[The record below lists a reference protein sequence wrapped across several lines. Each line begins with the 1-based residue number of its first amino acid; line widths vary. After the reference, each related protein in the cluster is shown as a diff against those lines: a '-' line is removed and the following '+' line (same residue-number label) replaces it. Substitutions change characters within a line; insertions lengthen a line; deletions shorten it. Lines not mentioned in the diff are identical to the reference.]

1 MNNSTSF
8 WTRLA
13 PRDISLRRGLV
24 LVTLVTSAVTG
35 LYVSQ
40 WGERLERRSAHPIAF
55 QIRHLLGMDPKID
68 PHLKV
73 YAFDDSTLKYVDDE
87 DLTLKQWADTLG
99 SFAKAKPKAVLIP
112 KLFGTPRGR
121 EYAKKFEK
129 KIQSLPFPV
138 ITAAVLTRD
147 ASRAQFP
154 LDKDFNDLATLAAT
168 GKTHDTIKSLNLPK
182 PSDWNAI
189 GPHPSIQKAF
199 SHVGHINYY
208 DDFFFNTFARVTEDK
223 ALPAAPLLL
232 ANSLYFDAGKLYA
245 DGLQVPTDS
254 LGRILINMGDP
265 SHYYERIYALK
276 SVISRASKGEQVTTL
291 PEDAVVML
299 LFMFSPNVDM
309 TQSPFGPIPEGLVIN
324 ALVNSVL
331 TQQWIH
337 FLPMGALWVAVF
349 CLIGGALGL
358 YFQGSQFWITLV
370 GMTFSIFSAGC
381 AAFAYGSLHTPW
393 FFSGLGLLTTGAT
406 VFLEKYR
413 LIDKKTRRV
422 RAALDG
428 LVPQRQL
435 LEIIKQP
442 LAELTK
448 PSEHVTTIMFIDVIG
463 FYLTAE
469 TQAPATV
476 FLSLKELLS
485 RLTNTIHEYNGIVD
499 KTTGD
504 GMLCFFGYDYV
515 TGKVD
520 PDHANKALAC
530 AIEIQR
536 MSLQRNLEAHEK
548 HQALFPLRIGL
559 NTGNVFIGD
568 LGNAQRMD
576 FTIIGH
582 AINFAKRLESACED
596 YCVMLGASTYDLLS
610 VEPEGVRTK
619 KKMLQI
625 KHYQELVEGYE
636 VDPLANVPDQ
646 RQAALS
652 AYWNF
657 AHKARHSPRWEVP
670 ESARLHAHTKTHGNG
685 SVVNFSL
692 GGMAIEL
699 DQYLARGVVL
709 EFHIESESS
718 NIAEELKKIGLPSL
732 VGEIRWGRPKNNGL
746 YLHGVALQNLTEE
759 QSKEVQ
765 RLLRAAV
772 TSTGL
777 KKTG

>member
-1 MNNSTSF
+1 MNTPSSF

-24 LVTLVTSAVTG
+24 LVTVVTAIFTG
-35 LYVSQ
+35 LYLSQ
-40 WGERLERRSAHPIAF
+40 WGERIERRSAHPVAF
-55 QIRHLLGMDPKID
+55 QIRHFLGMDPKID
-68 PHLKV
+68 PRLKV

-87 DLTLKQWADTLG
+87 DLTLKQWADTLE
-99 SFAKAKPKAVLIP
+99 SFVKANPKAVLIP

-121 EYAKKFEK
+121 SYARTFVKRLERLKFP
-129 KIQSLPFPV
+129 I

-147 ASRAQFP
+147 ASRASYP
-154 LDKDFNDLATLAAT
+154 LDRDFYSLEALSAAGKKIESLDSLKLPPADTL
-168 GKTHDTIKSLNLPK
+168 
-182 PSDWNAI
+182 NAI

-208 DDFFFNTFARVTEDK
+208 DDFFFSTFTRVTEK
-223 ALPAAPLLL
+223 TALPAAPFLL
-232 ANSLYFDAGKLYA
+232 AESLYFDDGNLYA
-245 DGLQVPTDS
+245 DGRAVPADHH
-254 LGRILINMGDP
+254 GRVLINMGAP
-265 SHYYERIYALK
+265 SKYYERIYALK
-276 SVISRASKGEQVTTL
+276 SVLKRAEHGEQVTTL
-291 PEDAVVML
+291 PENAVVLL

-309 TQSPFGPIPEGLVIN
+309 TQSPFGPVPEGLVLN

-331 TQQWIH
+331 TNQWIR
-337 FLPMGALWVAVF
+337 FLPMGALWVAIF

-358 YFQGSQFWITLV
+358 YFQASQFWIILG
-370 GMTFSIFSAGC
+370 GMAVSIFAAGW
-381 AAFAYGSLHTPW
+381 AAFSYASMHTPW

-413 LIDKKTRRV
+413 LIDMKTRRV

-428 LVPQRQL
+428 LVPKRQL

-485 RLTNTIHEYNGIVD
+485 RLTNTIHEFNGIVD

-536 MSLQRNLEAHEK
+536 TSLKLNLEAHEK
-548 HQALFPLRIGL
+548 HKALFPLRIGL

-568 LGNAQRMD
+568 LGNAERMD

-596 YCVMLGASTYDLLS
+596 YCVMLGASTYDL
-610 VEPEGVRTK
+610 VTTNADDVRIK

-636 VDPLANVPDQ
+636 VDPLANLQ
-646 RQAALS
+646 IERQAALA

-657 AHKARHSPRWEVP
+657 AHKVQHSPRWEVP
-670 ESARLHAHTKTHGNG
+670 ESTHIDAHTKTHGSG
-685 SVVNFSL
+685 RVVNFSQ

-699 DQYLARGVVL
+699 DQYLARGVIL
-709 EFHIESESS
+709 EFSIESNSTEL
-718 NIAEELKKIGLPSL
+718 ADELKKIGLSTL
-732 VGEIRWGRPKNNGL
+732 VGEIRWGRPKSQGC
-746 YLHGVALQNLTEE
+746 YLHGVALQNLTET
-759 QSKEVQ
+759 QSQEIQ
-765 RLLRAAV
+765 RLLRSVV
-772 TSTGL
+772 TSRAL

>member
-1 MNNSTSF
+1 M
-8 WTRLA
+8 
-13 PRDISLRRGLV
+13 IV
-24 LVTLVTSAVTG
+24 AVCTAAFSG
-35 LYVSQ
+35 LYSSQ
-40 WGERLERRSAHPIAF
+40 WGERIERRAAHPIAF

-68 PHLKV
+68 PRLKV
-73 YAFDDSTLKYVDDE
+73 YAFDDSTLKYVDEE
-87 DLTLKQWADTLG
+87 DLTLKQWADTLE
-99 SFAKAKPKAVLIP
+99 SFIKANPKAVIIP
-112 KLFGTPRGR
+112 KLFGTPSGR
-121 EYAKKFEK
+121 EYAKHFEK
-129 KIQSLPFPV
+129 RIQQLPFPV
-138 ITAAVLTRD
+138 ITAAVLTHD
-147 ASRAQFP
+147 ASRAP
-154 LDKDFNDLATLAAT
+154 LRMEQDFSDLESLAAA
-168 GKTHDTIKSLNLPK
+168 GKFQETLQSLTLPK
-182 PSDWNAI
+182 ASDLNPI
-189 GPHPSIQKAF
+189 GPHPTIEKAF

-208 DDFFFNTFARVTEDK
+208 DDFFFETFVRVNEKK

-232 ANSLYFDAGKLYA
+232 ADTLYFDDGDLYA
-245 DGLQVPTDS
+245 DGTEIPTDS
-254 LGRILINMGDP
+254 RGRVLINMGDP
-265 SHYYERIYALK
+265 SKYYERIYALK
-276 SVISRASKGEQVTTL
+276 SVIKRASQGEQVTTL
-291 PEDAVVML
+291 PDNSVVLL

-309 TQSPFGPIPEGLVIN
+309 TQSPFGPIPEGLVLN
-324 ALVNSVL
+324 AFVNSVL
-331 TQQWIH
+331 TKQWVR
-337 FLPMGALWVAVF
+337 FLPMGVFWVAVF

-358 YFQGSQFWITLV
+358 YFQGSQFWITLAA
-370 GMTFSIFSAGC
+370 GTFSIFVAGC
-381 AAFAYGSLHTPW
+381 AAFSYGSIHTPW

-469 TQAPATV
+469 TQAPANV
-476 FLSLKELLS
+476 FLSLKDLLS
-485 RLTNTIHEYNGIVD
+485 RLTNTIHSFDGIVD

-520 PDHANKALAC
+520 PEHANKALAC

-536 MSLQRNLEAHEK
+536 TSLELNLKAHENHK
-548 HQALFPLRIGL
+548 ALFPLRIGL

-568 LGNAQRMD
+568 LGNSQRMD

-596 YCVMLGASTYDLLS
+596 YCVMLGASTYDLISL
-610 VEPEGVRTK
+610 EPEGVGIK

-625 KHYQELVEGYE
+625 KHYQELIEGYE
-636 VDPLANVPDQ
+636 VDPLAQLQEQ

-657 AHKARHSPRWEVP
+657 AHKAQHSPRWEVP
-670 ESARLHAHTKTHGNG
+670 ESVRIEAITKTHGKG
-685 SVVNFSL
+685 RVVNFSL

-699 DQYLARGVVL
+699 DQYLARGVIL
-709 EFHIESESS
+709 EFHIESQSPEL
-718 NIAEELKKIGLPSL
+718 IEQLKKIGLPSL
-732 VGEIRWGRPKNNGL
+732 VGEIRWGRPKSNGL
-746 YLHGVALQNLTEE
+746 YLHGIALQNLTED
-759 QSKEVQ
+759 QSKEIQ
-765 RLLRAAV
+765 RILRSTV
-772 TSTGL
+772 TSTTL
-777 KKTG
+777 RKTG